1 MTSSAKR
8 CCNEA
13 HADCSGEL
21 VDSIRF
27 QQTALSPARRDHQ
40 LVADVVCYLDGVVI
54 NKVSYAVM
62 RDAAEFRPC
71 AKRANRRLLARRE
84 YSALAQA
91 DNVRKL
97 ISEKR

>member
-1 MTSSAKR
+1 M
-8 CCNEA
+8 
-13 HADCSGEL
+13 
-21 VDSIRF
+21 
-27 QQTALSPARRDHQ
+27 
-40 LVADVVCYLDGVVI
+40 ADVVGDLDRVVI

-71 AKRANRRLLARRE
+71 AKCTNRRLLARRE

>member
-1 MTSSAKR
+1 
-8 CCNEA
+8 
-13 HADCSGEL
+13 
-21 VDSIRF
+21 
-27 QQTALSPARRDHQ
+27 
-40 LVADVVCYLDGVVI
+40 
-54 NKVSYAVM
+54 VSYAVM

-71 AKRANRRLLARRE
+71 AKCTNRRLLARRE